1 MFFATYN
8 YLFYV
13 HWRVLIV
20 FSSEPGVLFRNC
32 GEPIANLVF
41 FLLTCFTGECL
52 PQNQFHK
59 LLRPCLSF
67 ARKMEDRI

>member
-1 MFFATYN
+1 MFLATYN
-8 YLFYV
+8 YF
-13 HWRVLIV
+13 VLCPLARYIV
-20 FSSEPGVLFRNC
+20 FSPEYGGLLRNC